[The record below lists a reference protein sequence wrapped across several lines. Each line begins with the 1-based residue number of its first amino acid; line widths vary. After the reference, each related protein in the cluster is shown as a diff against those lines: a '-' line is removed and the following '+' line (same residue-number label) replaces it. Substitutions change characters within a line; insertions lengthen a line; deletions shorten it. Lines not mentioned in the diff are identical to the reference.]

1 MNWSGV
7 AYYAVFMAVLTLFV
21 MEGVNPW
28 ITVWPGVLAAGWTY
42 ICTKALWHVAS
53 FRIAVWRAHLLP
65 PISVEDLIKPHEQK
79 MLWWL
84 ANPKLDP
91 AADVATF
98 VGVLVFPALLW
109 LPLVYWLLFA

>member
-1 MNWSGV
+1 MKWSRV

-21 MEGVNPW
+21 THGVSPW
-28 ITVWPGVLAAGWTY
+28 LTVPLGAFAAWWTY
-42 ICTKALWHVAS
+42 VCTDALWQGTS
-53 FRIAVWRAHLLP
+53 FRIAVWPRHLLP
-65 PISVEDLIKPHEQK
+65 PTSVEVLFKQRKRK

-91 AADVATF
+91 AVDIATF

-109 LPLVYWLLFA
+109 LPLVYWLFG